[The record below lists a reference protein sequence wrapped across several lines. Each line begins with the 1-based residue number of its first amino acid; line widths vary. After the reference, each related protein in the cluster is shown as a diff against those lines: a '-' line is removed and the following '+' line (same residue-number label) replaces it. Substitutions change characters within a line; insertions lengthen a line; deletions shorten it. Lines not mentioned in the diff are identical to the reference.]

1 MDKLLQDLRYG
12 IRALT
17 KAPGFTFVALL
28 AIALGIGAN
37 TAIFSVVDAV
47 LLRPLPFPES
57 ERLMRAFLEEP
68 SGRTSSFG
76 IADFL
81 AWRDHQQSLEHVAAY
96 DVMQW
101 SFALTGTGNP
111 ERIPGIA
118 VTADFFSTL
127 GAVPILGR
135 SFSAEDDHPGSEPVV
150 VISKTFWR
158 SHLSSNPNVLGRS
171 ITLNG
176 RPHTIV
182 GAMPT

>member
-101 SFALTGTGNP
+101 SFALTGPAIRSASQESQSLLISSRPWEPFRFWAAPSPLKTTTP
-111 ERIPGIA
+111 A
-118 VTADFFSTL
+118 VN
-127 GAVPILGR
+127 R
-135 SFSAEDDHPGSEPVV
+135 
-150 VISKTFWR
+150 WW
-158 SHLSSNPNVLGRS
+158 
-171 ITLNG
+171 
-176 RPHTIV
+176 
-182 GAMPT
+182 